1 METAVS
7 IANVE
12 SVGPETVAVE
22 LETPAGF
29 DAEPGQFVKLSAEL
43 DGETESAFYTISSPR
58 VTETFETTV
67 GADDDAALGQ
77 WLASRS
83 PGDTADLLG
92 PLGETHYEGEQ
103 SVVLLAGGPGIGPCV
118 GIAERVLAND
128 GDVTLVYQDDH
139 PVHEQ
144 RLDALA
150 ADGATVRVLD
160 GGEALGPAV
169 GDTLADD
176 SQVFVYGFD
185 SFVDAARAVLADAD
199 RDSDAA
205 KIENFG

>member
-22 LETPAGF
+22 LETPEGF

-58 VTETFETTV
+58 VAETFETTV
-67 GADDDAALGQ
+67 GADDDATLGQ

-83 PGDTADLLG
+83 PGDTTDLLG

-118 GIAERVLAND
+118 GIAERVLADD
-128 GDVTLVYQDDH
+128 GDVTLVYRDDD
-139 PVHEQ
+139 PVHGQ

-150 ADGATVRVLD
+150 ADGATVRVVD
-160 GGEALGPAV
+160 GDDPLGTAV
-169 GDTLADD
+169 GDAVTDE

-185 SFVDAARAVLADAD
+185 SFVDEARAVLADAD
-199 RDSDAA
+199 YDLDAA